1 MYIDNHQRS
10 YAQGIPYTNRMGDE
24 KHGYPFHLSR
34 FFPVKPSRFRSDRK
48 LTRARGAVLDRKY
61 WRKYWRSS
69 GPILLSVR
77 HDGRFPTLGLPIL
90 AQYRIGTGPDRK
102 LMTARG
108 AVLDGKYWHKYWRSS
123 SPTSTG
129 PILLSVRHGDAFPTL
144 GLPIPA
150 RYRSRSEFTS
160 GRCAVL
166 DGKCWHEYWRSS
178 GPILPVGPARR
189 RFSNTLLANTGAVP
203 RREIVFSL

>member
-129 PILLSVRHGDAFPTL
+129 PYCCRSGTVTLFQRSACQYRRGTGPDRNLRQADVLYSTVSAGTSIGVVVALYCLSVRHDGAFPTL
-144 GLPIPA
+144 CLPILA
-150 RYRSRSEFTS
+150 QYR
-160 GRCAVL
+160 GV
-166 DGKCWHEYWRSS
+166 K
-178 GPILPVGPARR
+178 
-189 RFSNTLLANTGAVP
+189 
-203 RREIVFSL
+203 